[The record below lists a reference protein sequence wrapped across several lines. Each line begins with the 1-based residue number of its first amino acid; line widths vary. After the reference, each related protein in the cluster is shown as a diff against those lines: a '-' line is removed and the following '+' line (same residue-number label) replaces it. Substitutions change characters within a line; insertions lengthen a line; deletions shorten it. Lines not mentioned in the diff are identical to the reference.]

1 MSPQST
7 TNQRLRVTIIGAGV
21 SGILMAIKL
30 QQYLPNHTTFH
41 IYEKSPEIGGTWFE
55 NRYPGCACDVPSHL
69 YQYSFAPNTDW
80 SRFYATSR
88 EIQSYLESVVRQY
101 NLTPH
106 ISFNS
111 LVTHAS
117 WSGSRGLWTIEVSSH
132 GTVESEILINAG
144 GILNNLQMPDIP
156 GLDTFRGPQLH
167 TAAWDDSV
175 DLTGKRVAII
185 GAGASAVQVVP
196 EVRKIAKH
204 VDVYI
209 RTPSWI
215 SPPVALPAGVEKGH
229 IYSEEEKKSFRVDG
243 KGYRSMRKG
252 LEDQF
257 NSMFGAFTKGSVEQQ
272 DLRGRFEGRMKAL
285 IKAEAL
291 QKKLIPSF
299 EAGCR
304 RINPGEEYLIALQ
317 EENVRPVFERI
328 ERIDSDGVVLGNGVK
343 HEADVLIAATGFNT
357 SFRPRFPILGT
368 GGVNLQDLWEEDP
381 TSYCGIAVSGFP
393 NYLMF
398 LGPNTPISNGSLM
411 GPLEATSDYITR
423 LLRKTIR
430 QRVKS
435 FDIRA
440 DVQADFNK
448 HTQALMQ
455 NMVWTGTCRSWFK
468 NSKSGKIT
476 ALWPGSSLHYMQTLA
491 EDRWEDY
498 NWEFQGSRFDYLG
511 RGFSW
516 IEDPAGDVLGRE
528 ESEKWRMS
536 TVPNKESD
544 LSYYLVD
551 AVPLAKK
558 RDEKAL
564 L

>member
-1 MSPQST
+1 
-7 TNQRLRVTIIGAGV
+7 
-21 SGILMAIKL
+21 
-30 QQYLPNHTTFH
+30 
-41 IYEKSPEIGGTWFE
+41 
-55 NRYPGCACDVPSHL
+55 
-69 YQYSFAPNTDW
+69 
-80 SRFYATSR
+80 
-88 EIQSYLESVVRQY
+88 
-101 NLTPH
+101 
-106 ISFNS
+106 
-111 LVTHAS
+111 
-117 WSGSRGLWTIEVSSH
+117 VSSH
-132 GTVESEILINAG
+132 GTVESEVLINAG

-156 GLDTFRGPQLH
+156 GLDTFPGPQLH
-167 TAAWDDSV
+167 TAAWDDRV

-229 IYSEEEKKSFRVDG
+229 IYSEEEKKAFRVDG

-285 IKAEAL
+285 IKDEAL
-291 QKKLIPSF
+291 QKNLIPSF

-368 GGVNLQDLWEEDP
+368 GGVNLQDLWEDDP

-411 GPLEATSDYITR
+411 GVSQLYFLVNAYTNINRPPRSNKRLHHTPPPQNHPPTR
-423 LLRKTIR
+423 QIIR
-430 QRVKS
+430 HPRRRPGRFQQTHASRDAKHGLDRNLSQLVQEQQE
-435 FDIRA
+435 RENHGPVARELAALHA
-440 DVQADFNK
+440 D
-448 HTQALMQ
+448 
-455 NMVWTGTCRSWFK
+455 
-468 NSKSGKIT
+468 
-476 ALWPGSSLHYMQTLA
+476 
-491 EDRWEDY
+491 
-498 NWEFQGSRFDYLG
+498 
-511 RGFSW
+511 
-516 IEDPAGDVLGRE
+516 AG
-528 ESEKWRMS
+528 
-536 TVPNKESD
+536 
-544 LSYYLVD
+544 
-551 AVPLAKK
+551 
-558 RDEKAL
+558 
-564 L
+564 